1 MENKSK
7 ALELA
12 ERLHVI
18 YKEGEARK
26 DTSFQHCW
34 RSIDVSK
41 DIKWHDERTKR
52 DLPGVRKQKIERQYN
67 MCFLAVEEF
76 PPSRGPRNVMMAEM
90 YIGLVEHA
98 KTTTVEDIVLLC
110 MEICDVYNRVVN
122 GTSRRDYDGLVK
134 QWGGLGGAERIK
146 DVDVAYTT
154 MEFLGHESQA
164 RLREQIEE
172 TANMQNAELQ
182 QQLLKH

>member
-1 MENKSK
+1 M
-7 ALELA
+7 
-12 ERLHVI
+12 
-18 YKEGEARK
+18 
-26 DTSFQHCW
+26 
-34 RSIDVSK
+34 
-41 DIKWHDERTKR
+41 
-52 DLPGVRKQKIERQYN
+52 
-67 MCFLAVEEF
+67 
-76 PPSRGPRNVMMAEM
+76 NVMMAEM
-90 YIGLVEHA
+90 YIGLVENT

-146 DVDVAYTT
+146 DVDVAYTAI
-154 MEFLGHESQA
+154 EFLGHESQA
-164 RLREQIEE
+164 RLREQVEE

>member
-41 DIKWHDERTKR
+41 DIEWHDERTKR
-52 DLPGVRKQKIERQYN
+52 DLPGVRNQNNERQYN

-90 YIGLVEHA
+90 YIGLVENA

-146 DVDVAYTT
+146 DVDVVYTT

-164 RLREQIEE
+164 RLREQVEE